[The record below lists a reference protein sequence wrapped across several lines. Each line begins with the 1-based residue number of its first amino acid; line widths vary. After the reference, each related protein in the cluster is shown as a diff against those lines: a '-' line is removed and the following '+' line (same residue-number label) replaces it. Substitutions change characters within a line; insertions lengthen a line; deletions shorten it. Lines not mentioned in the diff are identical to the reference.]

1 MISTPQPR
9 ACGERKPSY
18 HYEYVMPTKLC
29 YYFIISNFHH
39 DEQSRRNRKCFQPC
53 STPIDCLQ
61 QARFLTMDRKVPIHK
76 DTTEVSKKQNDNNA
90 DEEKL
95 SAFGAYVRLWTY
107 ASPPDTLLRII
118 GCLAGLG
125 AGTAY
130 PLMTIVFGN
139 LINDF
144 DGFALGIVPGSK
156 FRLDLNHNSLWFIY
170 LFLGKFGISSS
181 FPSQNNG
188 YI

>member
-1 MISTPQPR
+1 
-9 ACGERKPSY
+9 
-18 HYEYVMPTKLC
+18 
-29 YYFIISNFHH
+29 
-39 DEQSRRNRKCFQPC
+39 
-53 STPIDCLQ
+53 
-61 QARFLTMDRKVPIHK
+61 MDRKVPVDE
-76 DTTEVSKKQNDNNA
+76 DTTKVSKKRNGNNV
-90 DEEKL
+90 DDEKL

-107 ASPPDTLLRII
+107 ASPLDTLLRII

-144 DGFALGIVPGSK
+144 NGFALGIVPASK
-156 FRLDLNHNSLWFIY
+156 FRSDLNHNSLWFIY
-170 LFLGKFGISSS
+170 LFLGKFGVSISFSS
-181 FPSQNNG
+181 QLNG